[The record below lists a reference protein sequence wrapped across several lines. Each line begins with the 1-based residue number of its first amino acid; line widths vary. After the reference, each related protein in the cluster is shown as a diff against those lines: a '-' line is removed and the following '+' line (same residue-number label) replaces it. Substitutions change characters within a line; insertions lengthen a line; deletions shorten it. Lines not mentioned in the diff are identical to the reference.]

1 MKIIPIILSGGVGSR
16 LWPLSREH
24 FPKQCLPLA
33 DNKYSLLQQTVI
45 RVQGFKLESS
55 IIVCNE
61 DHRFLIAQQLQALGV
76 KDAKILLEPASRNT
90 APAIA
95 LAALEVKSQ
104 LTNSESE
111 AKPENKNKNDAL
123 LLVLPSDH
131 VIDDLSVFEN
141 ALQQAKKLAE
151 AGSLVTFGIKP
162 TRPETGYGYIRAGDD
177 FAVSKFVEKPNAAKA
192 QEYVSAGDYLWNS
205 GMFLFGANAYL
216 QELEQ
221 YRTDVHESV
230 NKSYK
235 SRKGDMD
242 FIRVGVDEF
251 EQCPSV
257 SIDYAVMEKTKNAKV
272 IPYDGG
278 WSDIGAWNALYDYAD
293 KDESHNVLLGDVMIE
308 TSEHCLIRAESRL
321 VAAINVKDLIIIET
335 KDAVLVMDKD
345 SSQDVKKIVARIKNE
360 NRQEHL
366 YHKIV
371 HRPWGTYETLNQG
384 HRYQVKHIVVK
395 PGEKLSV
402 QMHHH
407 RAEHWVVV
415 SGTAKVTN
423 GDKEILLTENQST
436 YIPVGTIHSLENPG
450 KIPLELVEVQSGSY
464 LDEDDIVRFTDR
476 YGRSDEKNHL

>member
-1 MKIIPIILSGGVGSR
+1 MMQIIPIILSGGVGSR

-33 DNKYSLLQQTVI
+33 DSQYSLLQQTVLRI
-45 RVQGFKLESS
+45 QGFELGSP
-55 IIVCNE
+55 IVVCNE

-76 KDAKILLEPASRNT
+76 KDATILLEPASRNT

-95 LAALEVKSQ
+95 LAALEVVAQLKSI
-104 LTNSESE
+104 E
-111 AKPENKNKNDAL
+111 AETDAL

-131 VIDDLSVFEN
+131 VLDDITIFEN
-141 ALQQAKKLAE
+141 AIHQAKALAE
-151 AGSLVTFGIKP
+151 TGSLVTFGIKP
-162 TRPETGYGYIRAGDD
+162 TRPETGYGYIRSGYD
-177 FAVSKFVEKPNAAKA
+177 FSVSEFIEKPNVTKA
-192 QEYVSAGDYLWNS
+192 QEYVNAGDYLWNS
-205 GMFLFGANAYL
+205 GMFLFGAKAYL
-216 QELEQ
+216 QELAQ
-221 YRTDVHESV
+221 YREDVFQSV
-230 NKSYK
+230 NKSYQ
-235 SRKGDMD
+235 SRAEDID

-251 EQCPSV
+251 EQCSNV
-257 SIDYAVMEKTKNAKV
+257 SIDYAVMEMTKKAKV

-278 WSDIGAWNALYDYAD
+278 WSDIGAWNALYNYTD
-293 KDESHNVLLGDVMIE
+293 KDESQNVLLGDVMVE
-308 TSEHCLIRAESRL
+308 ASEHCLIRAESRL

-366 YHKIV
+366 YHTTV
-371 HRPWGTYETLNQG
+371 HRPWGNYETLNQG

-436 YIPVGTIHSLENPG
+436 FIPVGTIHSLENPG

-476 YGRSDEKNHL
+476 YGRSD